1 MKWFTFFVV
10 TSFMFLSSAFSVY
23 LPNSKLPKNF
33 RINKVQILDPS
44 EKNGSMCEKALL
56 QLPIQ
61 LVSPVEAV
69 CVPVVEIKNST
80 NQEYSR
86 LDLEISAEEVAQNE
100 VAIQAAQV
108 MDFENESAK
117 QCGGIRQCS
126 SIDCGNKISFIAQ
139 ALNTTYLD

>member
-1 MKWFTFFVV
+1 MKWFTFFLL

-33 RINKVQILDPS
+33 RINKIQFLDQS
-44 EKNGSMCEKALL
+44 AKNGSMCEKALL

-61 LVSPVEAV
+61 LVDQVEAV
-69 CVPVVEIKNST
+69 CVPVVETKNST
-80 NQEYSR
+80 NLEYSYVEM
-86 LDLEISAEEVAQNE
+86 EISAEVTAQNE

-117 QCGGIRQCS
+117 QCGGVRQCS
-126 SIDCGNKISFIAQ
+126 SVGCGNKISFITQ